1 MQSFWN
7 TTSSQPIL
15 HRSKKPTSL
24 LFLLYRE
31 TSNAVLWNHYI
42 VNPFTIPLKSLH
54 HHSFCYTGKPLKAV
68 LLQHYI
74 TPINTSHLYPRS
86 LIASV
91 LGFVRGGGRGISED
105 RYPASELTKGSHTS
119 PHATPTSVL
128 VHEQRAGL
136 ADGAS
141 QHAGDLAPDRV
152 PLARRFLAEPER
164 WRTRE
169 WSQWSSF
176 TNPFESDAQV

>member
-42 VNPFTIPLKSLH
+42 VNPFTIPLKSL
-54 HHSFCYTGKPLKAV
+54 PLKAV

-74 TPINTSHLYPRS
+74 TPIHTSHLYPRS

-91 LGFVRGGGRGISED
+91 LGFVGGGKKGDIRGPLPCLRAYEGVTHVTPHHAYLGPRPRTASGTCGWCLSACRRSCAWRGPSRATVSGWTWATED
-105 RYPASELTKGSHTS
+105 ERME
-119 PHATPTSVL
+119 SV
-128 VHEQRAGL
+128 V
-136 ADGAS
+136 
-141 QHAGDLAPDRV
+141 V
-152 PLARRFLAEPER
+152 FY
-164 WRTRE
+164 
-169 WSQWSSF
+169 
-176 TNPFESDAQV
+176 